1 VVKLSTLGTLELT
14 LPAGRSAAN
23 LTPKTLALLVYLMV
37 TGKVHQRDQLATL
50 FWRESPVEQA
60 RKNLRYL
67 LPDLRHLLSDYLLIT
82 QHSIAFNRQ
91 QPYWLDVEILRTAL
105 TASEPLHDTPKLQA
119 TLDLYHGEFL
129 AGFTVRNAPAFEAWV
144 MHQREELH
152 TLVMQGSYRLAEH
165 YWQQGDYQTGLATT
179 RRLLQ
184 WEPWHEASHRLQ
196 MELLMATGQRS
207 AALQQYALCR
217 QVLADELDIE
227 PEAATIALYEQIR
240 RGAYDKV
247 ASDKVKP
254 NHPVTL
260 SPPHPVTASPPH
272 PLAQPAPPHNVPHQL
287 TSFIGRAEEVA
298 ELSAY
303 LHNPTYR
310 VVTIVGEGGIG
321 KTRLALAVAQRLSEN
336 ASLVNQQPFAD
347 GIWFVSLNAL
357 AATPDLADK
366 IATAIANA
374 LHHGLVGYRAPFH
387 QLQSYLHTKRLLL
400 ILDGVEHLLPAIKP
414 VLTRLLEHNPQ
425 ICLLVTTRTL
435 LNLPTEYVKR
445 VAGLALPDLAESAS
459 HTTMLLTACSSV
471 QLFLVRAQQVAHT
484 FTIDAANQDAI
495 VAICRFLGGLP
506 LGIELAA
513 AQTKYYTCDQIYQS
527 LQHNSQLLATSK
539 RDLPERHRNIRSV
552 LEDSWRLLP
561 PEAAMALSRLAVFP
575 GSFSLEAA
583 MKVAVTDGATLCTLV
598 EHSLLREVSTITQR
612 KRFLL
617 HDLVRQYALEQLQ
630 MNADA
635 LAQTQQRFGEYFAVL
650 LEKRLPTLFQ
660 TAAARRFLHM
670 DLHNLR
676 QAWQWMVAERQM
688 PLLNKSLLP
697 LTLFHLYNGSFQ
709 EMATVC
715 GAALVTLRP
724 ALAQADD
731 RATQQIVSNLLAHYA
746 YHLAFGGQLD
756 KAVPAAQEA
765 RRLAAA
771 LGDEQAQMIAYFS
784 LNLIASVQG
793 SLPVDQAR
801 TALHF
806 AYRCAE
812 SPPYFTILLLAD
824 LGRSLTNAGA
834 LTEAM
839 TTYEEALRLAQA
851 FELRL
856 LEAILYHRLSQMQ
869 MHLGDWAR
877 VYALAQ
883 QASAIYQVLQYI
895 PGNLHTLSAF
905 VVYSYALGDYAQAD
919 HWSSQILHLC
929 ETYHVHDEIELAA
942 FLYQGKVQRYLGQR
956 AQAHKSL
963 VMAVERSEQLG
974 NLAYQAW
981 AKTTLAHLRL
991 EQDAW
996 QEAQAL
1002 GEAALA
1008 VTALP
1013 EAATYRV
1020 AAQTLL
1026 ALVAWRCQDW
1036 SVAAAYLAEV
1046 YTVLT
1051 TGAFDEQQEIPWI
1064 CLTCYE
1070 LWAAHGDQR
1079 AQEIIA
1085 RGYDWLQSHAAKISE
1100 EATRRAFL
1108 QNVPEHRQ
1116 LLALARPPTL
1126 QSAKAAVASSSD

>member
-1 VVKLSTLGTLELT
+1 
-14 LPAGRSAAN
+14 
-23 LTPKTLALLVYLMV
+23 
-37 TGKVHQRDQLATL
+37 
-50 FWRESPVEQA
+50 
-60 RKNLRYL
+60 
-67 LPDLRHLLSDYLLIT
+67 
-82 QHSIAFNRQ
+82 
-91 QPYWLDVEILRTAL
+91 
-105 TASEPLHDTPKLQA
+105 
-119 TLDLYHGEFL
+119 
-129 AGFTVRNAPAFEAWV
+129 
-144 MHQREELH
+144 
-152 TLVMQGSYRLAEH
+152 
-165 YWQQGDYQTGLATT
+165 
-179 RRLLQ
+179 
-184 WEPWHEASHRLQ
+184 
-196 MELLMATGQRS
+196 
-207 AALQQYALCR
+207 
-217 QVLADELDIE
+217 
-227 PEAATIALYEQIR
+227 
-240 RGAYDKV
+240 
-247 ASDKVKP
+247 
-254 NHPVTL
+254 
-260 SPPHPVTASPPH
+260 
-272 PLAQPAPPHNVPHQL
+272 
-287 TSFIGRAEEVA
+287 VA

-321 KTRLALAVAQRLSEN
+321 KTRLALAVAQRLSEDT
-336 ASLVNQQPFAD
+336 SLVNQQPFAD

-387 QLQSYLHTKRLLL
+387 QLQSYLRTKRLLL

-435 LNLPTEYVKR
+435 LNLPAEYVKR

-459 HTTMLLTACSSV
+459 HTTTLLTACSSV

-539 RDLPERHRNIRSV
+539 CDLPERHRNIRSV

-561 PEAAMALSRLAVFP
+561 PEAAMALSRLAVFH
-575 GSFSLEAA
+575 GSFSLETA
-583 MKVAVTDGATLCTLV
+583 MKVAVTDDATLCTLV
-598 EHSLLREVSTITQR
+598 EHSLLHEVLSITQR

-650 LEKRLPTLFQ
+650 LEEQLPTLFQ
-660 TAAARRFLHM
+660 TAAARRFLHV
-670 DLHNLR
+670 DLHNFR

-688 PLLNKSLLP
+688 PLLNRNLLP

-715 GAALVTLRP
+715 DAALATLRP
-724 ALAQADD
+724 TLARADD
-731 RATQQIVSNLLAHYA
+731 RATQQIVSILLAHYA

-765 RRLAAA
+765 RRLATA
-771 LGDEQAQMIAYFS
+771 LGDDQAQMIAYFS

-793 SLPVDQAR
+793 SLSVDQAR

-824 LGRSLTNAGA
+824 LGRALTNDGT
-834 LTEAM
+834 LSEAM
-839 TTYEEALRLAQA
+839 TTYEEALRLAQE

-856 LEAILYHRLSQMQ
+856 LEAILYYRLSQMQ

-905 VVYSYALGDYAQAD
+905 VVYSYALGDYAQAL
-919 HWSSQILHLC
+919 HRSTQILRLC

-942 FLYQGKVQRYLGQR
+942 FLYQGKVQRYLGQS

-981 AKTTLAHLRL
+981 AKTILAHLRL
-991 EQDAW
+991 EQGAW

-1020 AAQTLL
+1020 ATQTLL

-1036 SVAAAYLAEV
+1036 SVVAAYLAEV

-1064 CLTCYE
+1064 CLTCHE

-1085 RGYDWLQSHAAKISE
+1085 RGYDWLQSRAAKISE

-1116 LLALARPPTL
+1116 LLALARPPAL

>member
-1 VVKLSTLGTLELT
+1 MESSASVLKLSALGTLELT
-14 LPAGRSAAN
+14 LPATLPTTK
-23 LTPKTLALLVYLMV
+23 LTPKALALLVYLMV
-37 TGKVHQRDQLATL
+37 TGKPHSRDQLATL
-50 FWRESPVEQA
+50 FWREFPIEQA

-67 LPDLRHLLSDYLLIT
+67 LPDLRQLLGDYLLIT
-82 QHSIAFNRQ
+82 PQNIEFNRQ
-91 QPYWLDVEILRTAL
+91 QPYWLDVEEVRAALSPGELLRNAPRAQAAL
-105 TASEPLHDTPKLQA
+105 A
-119 TLDLYHGEFL
+119 LYQGEFL
-129 AGFTVRNAPAFEAWV
+129 AGFTVRNTPAFETWV
-144 MHQREELH
+144 MQQREECH
-152 TLVMQGSYRLAEH
+152 SLVTHGSYQLAAY
-165 YWQQGDYQTGLATT
+165 YWQQADYQAGLATT

-184 WEPWHEASHRLQ
+184 WEPWHEAGHRLQ
-196 MELLMATGQRS
+196 MELLMAAGQRT

-217 QVLADELDIE
+217 QLLADELDAE

-247 ASDKVKP
+247 TSDKVTSDKVTP
-254 NHPVTL
+254 NHPVT
-260 SPPHPVTASPPH
+260 
-272 PLAQPAPPHNVPHQL
+272 QPAPPHNIPRQL
-287 TSFIGRAEEVA
+287 TSFIGREEEVA
-298 ELSAY
+298 ELSGQ

-310 VVTIVGEGGIG
+310 VMTIVGEGGIG
-321 KTRLALAVAQRLSEN
+321 KTRLALALAQRLSED
-336 ASLVNQQPFAD
+336 ASLVNQQTFAD
-347 GIWFVSLNAL
+347 GIWFVSLNGL
-357 AATPDLADK
+357 VATADLADK

-374 LHHGLVGYRAPFH
+374 LHYGLVGYRAPFH
-387 QLQSYLHTKRLLL
+387 QIQSYLRTKRLLL

-414 VLTRLLEHNPQ
+414 VLTRLLEHNPR

-435 LNLPTEYVKR
+435 LNLPAEYVKR
-445 VAGLALPDLAESAS
+445 VAGLALPDLAESAP
-459 HTTMLLTACSSV
+459 HTATLLTTCSSV
-471 QLFLVRAQQVAHT
+471 QLFQVRAQQVAHT

-539 RDLPERHRNIRSV
+539 CDLPERHRNIRSV

-561 PEAAMALSRLAVFP
+561 PEAAMALSRLAVFH

-583 MKVAVTDGATLCTLV
+583 MKVAVTDDATLCTLV
-598 EHSLLREVSTITQR
+598 EHSLLHEVSSITQR

-650 LEKRLPTLFQ
+650 LEEQLPTLFQ
-660 TAAARRFLHM
+660 TAAARRFLHV
-670 DLHNLR
+670 DLHNFR
-676 QAWQWMVAERQM
+676 QAWQWMVAERQK
-688 PLLNKSLLP
+688 PLLNRNLLP

-715 GAALVTLRP
+715 DAALATLRP

-731 RATQQIVSNLLAHYA
+731 RATQQIVSILLAHYA

-765 RRLAAA
+765 RRLATA
-771 LGDEQAQMIAYFS
+771 LGDDQAQMIAYFS

-793 SLPVDQAR
+793 SLSVDQAR

-824 LGRSLTNAGA
+824 LGRALTNAGA

-839 TTYEEALRLAQA
+839 TTYEETLRLAQE

-856 LEAILYHRLSQMQ
+856 LEAILYYRLSQMQ

-883 QASAIYQVLQYI
+883 QASAIYEVLQYI

-905 VVYSYALGDYAQAD
+905 VVYTYALGDYAQAL
-919 HWSSQILHLC
+919 HRSTQILRLC

-942 FLYQGKVQRYLGQR
+942 FLYQGKVQRYLGQS

-991 EQDAW
+991 EQGAW

-1036 SVAAAYLAEV
+1036 SVVAAYLAEV

-1064 CLTCYE
+1064 CLTCHE

-1085 RGYDWLQSHAAKISE
+1085 RGYDWLQSRAAKISE

-1116 LLALARPPTL
+1116 LLALARPPAL

>member
-1 VVKLSTLGTLELT
+1 MESSASVLKLSALGTLELT
-14 LPAGRSAAN
+14 LPATLPTTK
-23 LTPKTLALLVYLMV
+23 LTPKALALLVYLMV
-37 TGKVHQRDQLATL
+37 TGKPHSRDQLATL
-50 FWRESPVEQA
+50 FWREFPIEQA

-67 LPDLRHLLSDYLLIT
+67 LPDLRQLLGDYLLIT
-82 QHSIAFNRQ
+82 PQNIEFNRQ
-91 QPYWLDVEILRTAL
+91 QPYWLDVEEVRAAL
-105 TASEPLHDTPKLQA
+105 LPGNLFVNAPRVQA
-119 TLDLYHGEFL
+119 ALDLYQGEFL
-129 AGFTVRNAPAFEAWV
+129 AGFTVRNTPAFETWV
-144 MHQREELH
+144 MQQREECH
-152 TLVMQGSYRLAEH
+152 TLVMRASYQLAD
-165 YWQQGDYQTGLATT
+165 YYRQQADYQAGLATT

-184 WEPWHEASHRLQ
+184 WEPWHEAGHRLQ
-196 MELLMATGQRS
+196 MELLMAAGQRT

-217 QVLADELDIE
+217 QVLADELDAE

-247 ASDKVKP
+247 TSDKVTSDKVTP
-254 NHPVTL
+254 NHPVT
-260 SPPHPVTASPPH
+260 
-272 PLAQPAPPHNVPHQL
+272 QPAPPHNIPRQL
-287 TSFIGRAEEVA
+287 TSFIGREEEVA
-298 ELSAY
+298 ELSAQ

-310 VVTIVGEGGIG
+310 VMTIVGEGGIG
-321 KTRLALAVAQRLSEN
+321 KTRLALALAQRLSED
-336 ASLVNQQPFAD
+336 ASLVNQQTFAD
-347 GIWFVSLNAL
+347 GIWFVSLNGL
-357 AATPDLADK
+357 VATADLADK

-387 QLQSYLHTKRLLL
+387 QIQSYLRTKRLLL

-414 VLTRLLEHNPQ
+414 VLTRLLEHNPR

-435 LNLPTEYVKR
+435 LNLPAEYVKR
-445 VAGLALPDLAESAS
+445 VAGLALPDLAESAP
-459 HTTMLLTACSSV
+459 HTATLLTTCSSV
-471 QLFLVRAQQVAHT
+471 QLFQVRAQQVAHT

-539 RDLPERHRNIRSV
+539 CDLPERHRNIRSV

-561 PEAAMALSRLAVFP
+561 PEAAMALSRLAVFH

-583 MKVAVTDGATLCTLV
+583 MKVAVTDDATLCTLV
-598 EHSLLREVSTITQR
+598 EHSLLHEVSSITQR

-650 LEKRLPTLFQ
+650 LEEQLPTLFQ
-660 TAAARRFLHM
+660 TAAARRFLHV
-670 DLHNLR
+670 DLHNFR

-688 PLLNKSLLP
+688 PLLNRTLLP

-715 GAALVTLRP
+715 DAALATLRP

-731 RATQQIVSNLLAHYA
+731 RATQQIVSILLAHYA

-756 KAVPAAQEA
+756 KAVPAAQQA
-765 RRLAAA
+765 RCLATA
-771 LGDEQAQMIAYFS
+771 LGDDQAQMIAYFS

-793 SLPVDQAR
+793 SLSVDQAR

-824 LGRSLTNAGA
+824 LGRALTNAGA

-839 TTYEEALRLAQA
+839 TTYEETLRLAQE

-856 LEAILYHRLSQMQ
+856 LEAILYYRLSQMQ
-869 MHLGDWAR
+869 MHLGDWVR

-883 QASAIYQVLQYI
+883 QASAIYEVLQYI

-905 VVYSYALGDYAQAD
+905 VVYTYALGDYAQAL
-919 HWSSQILHLC
+919 HRSTQILRLC

-942 FLYQGKVQRYLGQR
+942 FLYQGKVQRYLGQS

-991 EQDAW
+991 EQGAW

-1036 SVAAAYLAEV
+1036 SVVAAYLAEV

-1064 CLTCYE
+1064 CLTCHE

-1085 RGYDWLQSHAAKISE
+1085 RGYDWLQSRAAKISE

-1116 LLALARPPTL
+1116 LLALARPPAL

>member
-1 VVKLSTLGTLELT
+1 MLKLSALGTLELT
-14 LPAGRSAAN
+14 LPATLPTTK
-23 LTPKTLALLVYLMV
+23 LTPKALALLVYLMV
-37 TGKVHQRDQLATL
+37 TGKPHSRDQLATL
-50 FWRESPVEQA
+50 FWREFPIEQA

-67 LPDLRHLLSDYLLIT
+67 LPDLRQLLGDYLLIT
-82 QHSIAFNRQ
+82 PQNIEFNRQ
-91 QPYWLDVEILRTAL
+91 QPYWLDVEEVRAAL
-105 TASEPLHDTPKLQA
+105 LPGNLFVNAPRVQA
-119 TLDLYHGEFL
+119 ALDLYQGEFL
-129 AGFTVRNAPAFEAWV
+129 AGFTVRNTPAFETWV
-144 MHQREELH
+144 MQQREECH
-152 TLVMQGSYRLAEH
+152 TLVMRASYQLAD
-165 YWQQGDYQTGLATT
+165 YYRQQADYQAGLATT

-184 WEPWHEASHRLQ
+184 WEPWHEAGHRLQ
-196 MELLMATGQRS
+196 MELLMAAGQRT

-217 QVLADELDIE
+217 QVLADELDAE

-247 ASDKVKP
+247 TSDKVTSDKVTSDKVTP
-254 NHPVTL
+254 NHPVT
-260 SPPHPVTASPPH
+260 
-272 PLAQPAPPHNVPHQL
+272 QPAPPHNIPRQL
-287 TSFIGRAEEVA
+287 TSFIGREEDVA
-298 ELSAY
+298 ELSAH

-310 VVTIVGEGGIG
+310 VMTIVGEGGIG
-321 KTRLALAVAQRLSEN
+321 KTRLALALAQRLSED

-347 GIWFVSLNAL
+347 GIWFVSLNGL
-357 AATPDLADK
+357 VATADLADK

-387 QLQSYLHTKRLLL
+387 QIQSYLRTKRLLL

-414 VLTRLLEHNPQ
+414 VLTRLLEHNPR

-435 LNLPTEYVKR
+435 LNLPAEYVKR
-445 VAGLALPDLAESAS
+445 VAGLALPDLAESAP
-459 HTTMLLTACSSV
+459 HTATLLTTCSSV
-471 QLFLVRAQQVAHT
+471 QLFQVRAQQVAHT

-539 RDLPERHRNIRSV
+539 CDLPERHRNIRSV

-561 PEAAMALSRLAVFP
+561 PEAAMALSRLAVFH
-575 GSFSLEAA
+575 GSFSLETA
-583 MKVAVTDGATLCTLV
+583 MKVAVTDDATLCTLV
-598 EHSLLREVSTITQR
+598 EHSLLHEVLSITQR

-650 LEKRLPTLFQ
+650 LEEQLPTLFQ
-660 TAAARRFLHM
+660 TAAARRFLHV
-670 DLHNLR
+670 DLHNFR

-688 PLLNKSLLP
+688 PLLNRNLLP

-715 GAALVTLRP
+715 DAALATLRP
-724 ALAQADD
+724 TLARADD
-731 RATQQIVSNLLAHYA
+731 RATQQIVSILLAHYA

-765 RRLAAA
+765 RRLATA
-771 LGDEQAQMIAYFS
+771 LGDDQAQMIAYFS

-793 SLPVDQAR
+793 SLSVDQAR

-824 LGRSLTNAGA
+824 LGRALTNDGT
-834 LTEAM
+834 LSEAM
-839 TTYEEALRLAQA
+839 TTYEEALRLAQE

-856 LEAILYHRLSQMQ
+856 LEAILYYRLSQMQ

-905 VVYSYALGDYAQAD
+905 VVYSYALGDYAQAL
-919 HWSSQILHLC
+919 HRSTQILRLC

-942 FLYQGKVQRYLGQR
+942 FLYQGKVQRYLGQS

-981 AKTTLAHLRL
+981 AKTILAHLRL
-991 EQDAW
+991 EQGAW

-1020 AAQTLL
+1020 ATQTLL

-1036 SVAAAYLAEV
+1036 SVVAAYLAEV

-1064 CLTCYE
+1064 CLTCHE

-1085 RGYDWLQSHAAKISE
+1085 RGYDWLQSRAAKISE

-1116 LLALARPPTL
+1116 LLALARPPAL